1 MTLYEIERDLLELL
15 ERGFNDACIDKET
28 GEIDE
33 ALAAK
38 YLEELPVARE
48 RKLEAYGLVIK
59 NYLAEI
65 EALKKEEER
74 LAERRKSKERQ
85 VERLKTAI
93 TNSMLAF
100 EDTKFETAKVVFT
113 FRKSTAIEI
122 PDASK
127 LAKLYLRRKVEYTP
141 DKTAIKQAL
150 IEGKKVKGASLVTKQ
165 NLQVK

>member
-127 LAKLYLRRKVEYTP
+127 LAKLYLRRRVEYTP

>member
-15 ERGFNDACIDKET
+15 ERGFTDACIDKET

-38 YLEELPVARE
+38 YLEELPVERE

-122 PDASK
+122 PDANK